1 VESFAARMGAI
12 FELSDGRLDEMGR
25 AARARA
31 ERFTWNDFVERID
44 EHVEEL
50 TASRRAVLV

>member
-1 VESFAARMGAI
+1 MPDE
-12 FELSDGRLDEMGR
+12 RLDAMGR

-31 ERFTWNDFVERID
+31 ERFTWDDFIERVD

-50 TASRRAVLV
+50 TASRRVVLV

>member
-1 VESFAARMGAI
+1 MTDAQ
-12 FELSDGRLDEMGR
+12 LDGMGR

-31 ERFTWNDFVERID
+31 ELFTWNDFVERVD